1 MPHCWWAF
9 SGIKSMGMCL
19 LFYVPELFTQC
30 PELCLDLSNSQTHC
44 TICICSLSPVIS
56 LRTEPS
62 LSISVFPNWGRGS
75 MQPLINVGW
84 IMNDLETYIPSLM
97 ERQFLQE
104 AGSSD
109 TKDTPPS
116 RFNSERTDF
125 PGCHHLRDLCF
136 LVICNANVLFLLVAL
151 RTLLWSPYFLP
162 SQPPVP
168 NDI

>member
-1 MPHCWWAF
+1 MARIPRNSIPSLGTSICHRCGPTRTKEKKLDISAFKMTWNIMPHCWWAF

-97 ERQFLQE
+97 EPTVPSGSWFLRYQRHT
-104 AGSSD
+104 S
-109 TKDTPPS
+109 
-116 RFNSERTDF
+116 F
-125 PGCHHLRDLCF
+125 
-136 LVICNANVLFLLVAL
+136 
-151 RTLLWSPYFLP
+151 
-162 SQPPVP
+162 
-168 NDI
+168 